1 MYKSLASRELVSQ
14 KQRNEKKEEKENKG
28 MSKCILGIEQPCDEC
43 RMCNTKEVQ
52 INPELEQKYKELA
65 AAVKESGIPLD
76 IQKELQKLIDK
87 EYIGKSNN

>member
-1 MYKSLASRELVSQ
+1 
-14 KQRNEKKEEKENKG
+14 
-28 MSKCILGIEQPCDEC
+28 MSKCILGIEQQCDEC

>member
-1 MYKSLASRELVSQ
+1 MD
-14 KQRNEKKEEKENKG
+14 
-28 MSKCILGIEQPCDEC
+28 EQ
-43 RMCNTKEVQ
+43 T
-52 INPELEQKYKELA
+52 YKELT

>member
-1 MYKSLASRELVSQ
+1 
-14 KQRNEKKEEKENKG
+14 
-28 MSKCILGIEQPCDEC
+28 MSKCILGIEQKCDEC
-43 RMCNTKEVQ
+43 RMCNPNEVQ
-52 INPELEQKYKELA
+52 MTLELEQEYKELA